1 MRILVADSQRRLV
14 FIWFTGSGFLFALL
28 LLQTIF
34 GQYGSEAREAWVLM
48 LPTFVPT
55 LFLIIGALIADA
67 DATGSADPDETVTVD
82 RFFFRLAD
90 FLSIAYLTT
99 VILII
104 LLSPFSKFS
113 QPELIKLSNLW
124 LAPFQG
130 LVTAALGAF
139 FVSKNTQREA

>member
-1 MRILVADSQRRLV
+1 MRILVADSQKRLV
-14 FIWFTGSGFLFALL
+14 FIWFAGAGFLFALL
-28 LLQTIF
+28 LLQTIY
-34 GQYGSEAREAWVLM
+34 GQYGSEVKEAWGLM

-55 LFLIIGALIADA
+55 LFLIIGTLIA
-67 DATGSADPDETVTVD
+67 DATGSADSDETVTVD
-82 RFFFRLAD
+82 RFFFRLSE
-90 FLSIAYLTT
+90 FLSIAYLAT

-104 LLSPFSKFS
+104 LFSPFSKFS

-139 FVSKNTQREA
+139 FVSKNKTTDF

>member
-1 MRILVADSQRRLV
+1 MRIPIVDSQKRLV

-28 LLQTIF
+28 LLQTIC
-34 GQYGSEAREAWVLM
+34 GQYGSEVREAWGLM

-55 LFLIIGALIADA
+55 LFLIIGTLIADA
-67 DATGSADPDETVTVD
+67 TDVTDPDELVTVD
-82 RFFFRLAD
+82 RFFFRLSG

-99 VILII
+99 LVLTILF
-104 LLSPFSKFS
+104 SPFSRLS
-113 QPELIKLSNLW
+113 QLELIKLSNLW

-139 FVSKNTQREA
+139 FVSKNKARDV

>member
-34 GQYGSEAREAWVLM
+34 GQYGSEAREAWGLI
-48 LPTFVPT
+48 LPTFVPA
-55 LFLIIGALIADA
+55 LFLIIGTLLA
-67 DATGSADPDETVTVD
+67 DATSSADPDASVTVD

-90 FLSIAYLTT
+90 FLSITYLAT
-99 VILII
+99 VVLII

>member
-1 MRILVADSQRRLV
+1 MRIPVTDSQKRLV
-14 FIWFTGSGFLFALL
+14 VIWFAGSGFLLALL

-34 GQYGSEAREAWVLM
+34 GQYGSEAREAWGLM

-55 LFLIIGALIADA
+55 LFLIIGTLIADA
-67 DATGSADPDETVTVD
+67 TGPVGPDQIVTVD
-82 RFFFRLAD
+82 RFFFRLSE
-90 FLSIAYLTT
+90 FLSIAYLVTI
-99 VILII
+99 ILII
-104 LLSPFSKFS
+104 LLSPFSTFS

-139 FVSKNTQREA
+139 FVSKNKATNF

>member
-1 MRILVADSQRRLV
+1 MRILVADSQKRLV
-14 FIWFTGSGFLFALL
+14 FIWFTGSGFLLALL

-34 GQYGSEAREAWVLM
+34 GQYGSEAREAWGLM

-55 LFLIIGALIADA
+55 LFLIIGTLIADA
-67 DATGSADPDETVTVD
+67 TREADTDEIVTID
-82 RFFFRLAD
+82 RFFFRLSE
-90 FLSIAYLTT
+90 FLSIAYLAT

-139 FVSKNTQREA
+139 FVSKNTTRDV